1 MKEELSLTKILLK
14 ELSEIEMQII
24 ANNLRKLLKQY
35 RFPIWVAYTWVDDNK
50 KRAVPLKD
58 GTWLRTYYIDKP
70 NSRVEKK
77 MGDAIWYTGEVVD
90 NYGKTVGGIETINVN
105 DKDEIDSKTWNDLI
119 RYTREYK
126 RIEMEMIT
134 DKNLINNDNKELE
147 QKRKDGEKAVGRL
160 AKDASN
166 LN

>member
-35 RFPIWVAYTWVDDNK
+35 RFPIWVADTWVDDNK

>member
-1 MKEELSLTKILLK
+1 MDTNLSLVKILK
-14 ELSEIEMQII
+14 ELSEIEMSII

-35 RFPIWVAYTWVDDNK
+35 RFPIWAADTWVDDNK

-90 NYGKTVGGIETINVN
+90 NYGKVVGGIETINVN
-105 DKDEIDSKTWNDLI
+105 DKDEIDYKTWNDLV